1 MKPVYFVGIIALVL
15 GITSVACSSH
25 SNEPSAFSEQEVEA
39 TPSVGLT
46 DWDNFNKSLDSLNAQ
61 YKALRPNGVKY
72 QVSSSIP
79 TYQLATADAKGAVKW
94 LEIIKTLSNG
104 QVMVKPTTVVM
115 SVLHSFEEYREY
127 TDIDTTSAPITP
139 VYNSRPIPTLEYI
152 NSYAEVGEE
161 HNQVL
166 RNLLEMQDAFNMR
179 RDELILTIIDLY
191 EEQYSIIPTSSKAKL
206 RNLLEDMRSARI
218 KREVL
223 DVTEDFTETIATMNI
238 VTKRSYTDDFVEL
251 VDSTI
256 TDTHDRRQLK
266 TYASV
271 MYYSSSFW
279 VAE

>member
-25 SNEPSAFSEQEVEA
+25 SNEPSASPEEVVV

-72 QVSSSIP
+72 QLASSIP

-94 LEIIKTLSNG
+94 LEIIKTLPNG

-115 SVLHSFEEYREY
+115 SVLHSFEEYKEY
-127 TDIDTTSAPITP
+127 TDVDTTSAPITP
-139 VYNSRPIPTLEYI
+139 VYNSSPIPQLEYI

-166 RNLLEMQDAFNMR
+166 LNLLEVQEAFDMT
-179 RDELILTIIDLY
+179 RDELIQTIIELY
-191 EEQYSIIPTSSKAKL
+191 EQQYDFIPYSSKAHL
-206 RNLLEDMRSARI
+206 QNLLEDMHHVRI
-218 KREVL
+218 KREIL

-238 VTKRSYTDDFVEL
+238 ATKRSYTDDFVEL

-256 TDTHDRRQLK
+256 TDTHDKRQLK

-271 MYYSSSFW
+271 MYYSSSLW

>member
-25 SNEPSAFSEQEVEA
+25 SNEPSAFSEQEVET

-46 DWDNFNKSLDSLNAQ
+46 DWDNFNKSLDSLKAQ
-61 YKALRPNGVKY
+61 YNTNRSTGVKY
-72 QVSSSIP
+72 QLASSIP
-79 TYQLATADAKGAVKW
+79 TYQLATADAMGAVIW
-94 LEIIKTLSNG
+94 LEIIKTLPNG

-115 SVLHSFEEYREY
+115 SILYSFEEYKEY
-127 TDIDTTSAPITP
+127 TDIDTTSSPITP
-139 VYNSRPIPTLEYI
+139 VYNSSPIPQLEYI

-166 RNLLEMQDAFNMR
+166 LNLLEVQEAFDMTG
-179 RDELILTIIDLY
+179 DELIQTIIELY
-191 EEQYSIIPTSSKAKL
+191 EEQYSIISTSSKAKL
-206 RNLLEDMRSARI
+206 RNLLEDMRYVRI
-218 KREVL
+218 KREIL

-238 VTKRSYTDDFVEL
+238 ATKRSYTDDFVEL

-256 TDTHDRRQLK
+256 TDTHDKRQLK

-271 MYYSSSFW
+271 MYYSSSLW